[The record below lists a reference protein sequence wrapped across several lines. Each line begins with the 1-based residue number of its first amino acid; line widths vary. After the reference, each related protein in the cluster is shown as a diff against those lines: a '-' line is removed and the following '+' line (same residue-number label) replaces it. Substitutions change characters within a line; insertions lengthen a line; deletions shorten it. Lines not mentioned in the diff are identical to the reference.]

1 VSANDFGTAIYTNC
15 APEQGLDGVAGMQF
29 QSRSAGVDREALAV
43 IRRHLIYE
51 PPDRL
56 IQEGQPVSAFP
67 PSFAHVHDGV
77 FATAAGVYIG
87 REASGARQ
95 GNHLTDAIVTGDA
108 RAYRTVR
115 PVQMFRAPFWRTEPA
130 TSKESEPLE
139 PSWQPGPFDAARA
152 GQFVR
157 DQPDGQVLLGTILT
171 ALLAHVRRRGDDQ
184 PRRVL
189 FIADDAESVLLW
201 LTAATLL
208 IPRHEAVRLGF
219 KVFTADPARSSLPV
233 VAVHPDWVRSA
244 ATVEH
249 DRGYVVFDLV
259 NHQWTALAASAE
271 AEHWARWFCQADPYE
286 VSEAVELAEASGIA
300 GDTGRHLAAVAVLQQ
315 PPSPG
320 SADRLARWLRTG
332 PPALREAYGG
342 TLTAALAQLHDLRV
356 LREVDSAADEQFPA
370 RRDQV
375 RLALLRLELT
385 NALSNPITFQP
396 ATPQRPVSAA
406 IQPEAEQLVTTTLQ
420 RAQGSAFDAVLRVSK
435 RFDVR
440 VPLHAVQ
447 GATSEFATY
456 WADNPEAGYE
466 PSAWPSDLPVNDLLR
481 DQLTARIPDEPE
493 LADKWYRELPSWAPD
508 AADLTSPLERALLSA
523 AMVHSGPQERM
534 RIVRT
539 ILRRQGSA
547 TTHASYR
554 DVADVLWRRATPAVD
569 ELRELCGLV
578 PVGEAFDP
586 ALFADV
592 LAGGRA
598 DPARLPELE
607 LSGRLA
613 EKHLVELDPATEGL
627 LAAHRWLQQA
637 EYRLGS
643 TSTPL
648 EIDNYLVSVS
658 PGVLNAHAEPLARGL
673 LTIRDPMRANRLLRM
688 LPDPVVVAYLR
699 SLARFE
705 HRPLSPAEVALVWAA
720 CARIDAQAAS
730 GKLPRHD
737 PAVYASADLEAVL
750 GQWCRASSKK
760 EIGKV
765 SRHLT
770 SFGGR
775 LSASWEDYADVARH
789 HRRWQRW
796 RGWLSWR
803 REEPGR

>member
-1 VSANDFGTAIYTNC
+1 MSANDFGTAIYTNC

-77 FATAAGVYIG
+77 FATAAGIYIG
-87 REASGARQ
+87 REASGGRQ
-95 GNHLTDAIVTGDA
+95 GNHLTDAIVAGDA
-108 RAYRTVR
+108 QAYRTVR

-157 DQPDGQVLLGTILT
+157 DHPDGQVLLGTILT
-171 ALLAHVRRRGDDQ
+171 ALLAHLRRRGDDQ

-201 LTAATLL
+201 VTAATLL
-208 IPRHEAVRLGF
+208 IPQQEAVRLGF
-219 KVFTADPARSSLPV
+219 KVFTVDPARSSLPV

-259 NHQWTALAASAE
+259 NHQWTELAASAE

-300 GDTGRHLAAVAVLQQ
+300 GDTGRHLAAVAILQQ

-356 LREVDSAADEQFPA
+356 LREVDSAADGQFPA

-396 ATPQRPVSAA
+396 ATPRRPVSAA
-406 IQPEAEQLVTTTLQ
+406 IQPEAGQLVTMTLQ

-440 VPLHAVQ
+440 VPLDSVQ
-447 GATSEFATY
+447 GATSKFATY

-466 PSAWPSDLPVNDLLR
+466 PSAWPSDLPLNDMLR
-481 DQLTARIPDEPE
+481 DQLATRIPNEPE
-493 LADKWYRELPSWAPD
+493 LADKWYRRLPSWAPD
-508 AADLTSPLERALLSA
+508 TADLASPLESALLSA
-523 AMVHSGPQERM
+523 AMVQSGPPERM
-534 RIVRT
+534 RIVRST
-539 ILRRQGSA
+539 LRRQGSGA
-547 TTHASYR
+547 AHDSYR
-554 DVADVLWRRATPAVD
+554 DLTNVLWRRTRPTVD

-578 PVGEAFDP
+578 SVGEVLDP

-592 LAGGRA
+592 LADA
-598 DPARLPELE
+598 SANPAHLPELE
-607 LSGRLA
+607 LSGSLA
-613 EKHLVELDPATEGL
+613 DKHLIELDPATKEL
-627 LAAHRWLQQA
+627 LDDHRWLQRS

-643 TSTPL
+643 TPTAP
-648 EIDNYLVSVS
+648 ETDNYLVSIS

-673 LTIRDPMRANRLLRM
+673 LTIRDPMRANHLLCR

-699 SLARFE
+699 SLHGFRQ
-705 HRPLSPAEVALVWAA
+705 RPLSPAEVALIWVAFALVDPRAA
-720 CARIDAQAAS
+720 GHGPSS
-730 GKLPRHD
+730 GYD
-737 PAVYASADLEAVL
+737 PAVQVCDDLEVVV
-750 GQWCRASSKK
+750 GEWCRNASKRA
-760 EIGKV
+760 IGRV
-765 SRHLT
+765 SDHLT
-770 SFGGR
+770 SFGGE
-775 LSASWEDYADVARH
+775 LTASWELYASHVRQR
-789 HRRWQRW
+789 RRWW
-796 RGWLSWR
+796 RRRWLSWR

>member
-51 PPDRL
+51 PPARL

-87 REASGARQ
+87 SEAGGGRQ

-171 ALLAHVRRRGDDQ
+171 ALLAHLRRREDDQ

-189 FIADDAESVLLW
+189 FIADRAESVLLW

-208 IPRHEAVRLGF
+208 IPQQEAVRLGF
-219 KVFTADPARSSLPV
+219 KVFAADPARSSLPV

-259 NHQWTALAASAE
+259 SHQWTALAASAE

-300 GDTGRHLAAVAVLQQ
+300 GETGRHLATVAVLQQ
-315 PPSPG
+315 APSPG
-320 SADRLARWLRTG
+320 SADRLARWLQTG

-356 LREVDSAADEQFPA
+356 LREVDSAADGQFPA

-396 ATPQRPVSAA
+396 DRPRRPVSAA
-406 IQPEAEQLVTTTLQ
+406 IQPEAEQLVTTVLQ
-420 RAQGSAFDAVLRVSK
+420 RAQGSAFDAVLRVSN

-440 VPLHAVQ
+440 VPPDTVQ
-447 GATSEFATY
+447 GVTSTFATH
-456 WADNPEAGYE
+456 WADNPDAGYE
-466 PSAWPSDLPVNDLLR
+466 PSAWPSNLRIDDMLR
-481 DQLTARIPDEPE
+481 DQLAARIPNEPE
-493 LADKWYRELPSWAPD
+493 LADKWYRRLPSWAPD
-508 AADLTSPLERALLSA
+508 TADLTSPLESALLSA
-523 AMVHSGPQERM
+523 AMAQSGPPERL
-534 RIVRT
+534 RIVRS
-539 ILRRQGSA
+539 ILGRQGSA
-547 TTHASYR
+547 ATRGSYR
-554 DVADVLWRRATPAVD
+554 DAADVLWRRTKPTVD

-578 PVGEAFDP
+578 PAGEALDP

-592 LAGGRA
+592 LAGARG

-607 LSGRLA
+607 LAGSLA
-613 EKHLVELDPATEGL
+613 EKHLVEPDSATEQL
-627 LAAHRWLQQA
+627 LADHRWLQQS

-643 TSTPL
+643 MLTAL
-648 EIDNYLVSVS
+648 EADNYLVRIS
-658 PGVLNAHAEPLARGL
+658 PQVLNAHAEPLARGL
-673 LTIRDPMRANRLLRM
+673 LAVRDPMRANRLLRM

-699 SLARFE
+699 SLHGYRL
-705 HRPLSPAEVALVWAA
+705 RPLSPAEVALIWVAFALIDPRAA
-720 CARIDAQAAS
+720 GRRPS
-730 GKLPRHD
+730 PGYD
-737 PAVYASADLEAVL
+737 PAVQVCDDLGVVVGE
-750 GQWCRASSKK
+750 WCRNSSKRA
-760 EIGKV
+760 IGRV
-765 SRHLT
+765 SDHLT
-770 SFGGR
+770 SFGGG
-775 LSASWEDYADVARH
+775 LTASWELYAADVRQRRQR
-789 HRRWQRW
+789 RRWA
-796 RGWLSWR
+796 SWW